1 MLVADG
7 TVCVHYFIIP
17 LCHVRTLEIEPLVYA
32 QVIART
38 IAVVCYLAFEQRFV
52 TQLSGNFEQLVEV
65 VVETESTV
73 LDDVIGQCLHL
84 CIVSFQQIDAGGQC
98 LGGEGCHGSLVFHLV
113 GTHAGQFVDGVVQ
126 IFQHIII
133 YGLYGRTAKI
143 GLQVVTVDDGGTEI
157 GHQTIVG
164 PCTDGTYFAAI
175 GFVGF
180 VIFAS
185 CSKIFGITVEALQGG
200 IGDADDVV
208 EVHPYLV
215 QCPE

>member
-1 MLVADG
+1 MPFQQSVLVADVGPTCQLARLAQGFQERSFGTHTFATGFGPCHELGFIAYEIPAAYGLGAFGLLVADG

-84 CIVSFQQIDAGGQC
+84 CIVSFQQIDAGGNAWAVKAVTAPLC
-98 LGGEGCHGSLVFHLV
+98 SIWLGRMRGSLSM
-113 GTHAGQFVDGVVQ
+113 A
-126 IFQHIII
+126 
-133 YGLYGRTAKI
+133 
-143 GLQVVTVDDGGTEI
+143 
-157 GHQTIVG
+157 
-164 PCTDGTYFAAI
+164 
-175 GFVGF
+175 
-180 VIFAS
+180 
-185 CSKIFGITVEALQGG
+185 
-200 IGDADDVV
+200 
-208 EVHPYLV
+208 
-215 QCPE
+215 